1 MVDPA
6 EFHAAKQALRAALR
20 QRRDVRSEDERA
32 DADARRTAAVLDF
45 LGDVSGL
52 TVASYLSVAPE
63 PDTTEIVSALHVGGA
78 RVLLP
83 VLTPHADGSRREAPT
98 WAVYTGPAG
107 MRSGLWGI
115 PEPSSP
121 PLGPQALADV
131 DVIITS
137 ALAATASGQ
146 RLGVGGGWFDRV
158 LAGAPASCVSMTL
171 VSADEL
177 LETLPCEPWDLLV
190 DVIATE
196 AGVQRAT

>member
-6 EFHAAKQALRAALR
+6 EFRAAKQALRSALR
-20 QRRDVRSEDERA
+20 QRREVRSEDERA
-32 DADARRTAAVLDF
+32 DADARRTAAVLEF
-45 LGDVSGL
+45 LGDVSDL

-63 PDTTEIVSALHVGGA
+63 PDTTELVAALHVGGT

-83 VLTPHADGSRREAPT
+83 VLTPHADGSRRESPA
-98 WAVYTGPAG
+98 WAVYTGPTD

-115 PEPSSP
+115 PEPTSP
-121 PLGPQALADV
+121 PLGSGALDDV

-158 LAGAPASCVSMTL
+158 LAEAPASCVSMTL

-177 LETLPCEPWDLLV
+177 LETLPCEPWDLRV

-196 AGVQRAT
+196 DGVRRAI